1 MANVV
6 VNNLVNENGMPGI
19 AMHVH
24 VPGHDLCDNVIVG
37 NTIVNNG
44 PDSADA
50 ATPGPADINVYG
62 AGAITGTIISGNSIQ
77 SKSVGIAIKT
87 TARVQV
93 HLNSLLGL
101 DTGLANLGAGTVGAT
116 GNWWGCDGGP
126 GAQGCSKAQGTGVDF
141 TPRLVTPIPAQSSY

>member
-1 MANVV
+1 
-6 VNNLVNENGMPGI
+6 VNN
-19 AMHVH
+19 
-24 VPGHDLCDNVIVG
+24 D
-37 NTIVNNG
+37 

-93 HLNSLLGL
+93 HPNSLLGL

-141 TPRLVTPIPAQSSY
+141 TPRLVTPIPAQPSY